1 MEVGI
6 SLLPD
11 QLAAAKIVSLE
22 FRPCQGVHSSLGI
35 SQNGDFSCPSAGS
48 MKGIL
53 SDLYYESLVGLL
65 GGKIYKSI
73 GEGGLLGLG
82 LRVFNSQAVH
92 TEPLATC

>member
-35 SQNGDFSCPSAGS
+35 SQNGEFSCPSAGS

-65 GGKIYKSI
+65 GGKIYK
-73 GEGGLLGLG
+73 GGLLGLG
-82 LRVFNSQAVH
+82 PRVFNSQAVH